1 MIQIKPTQTTNLRPD
16 PHTLNSAIKSYVK
29 DSIVTGDTWFIAT
42 QDLYNGTKQYQKKGD
57 KWLHVTAIQEPGKP
71 EVQVSG
77 WMSVIHMGSSVG
89 LPVIIRDDQTPA
101 PTPTPT
107 KKIISAVLYYDDG
120 TTEELLP

>member
-1 MIQIKPTQTTNLRPD
+1 MIQIKLTQNTNLRPG
-16 PHTLNSAIKSYVK
+16 PHTLNSAIKSYPK
-29 DSIVTGDTWFIAT
+29 DSIVTGSAWFIAE
-42 QDLYNGTKQYQKKGD
+42 QDYYNGTKQYQKKGD

-101 PTPTPT
+101 PTPTT
-107 KKIISAVLYYDDG
+107 NTRIERTSHEHV
-120 TTEELLP
+120 